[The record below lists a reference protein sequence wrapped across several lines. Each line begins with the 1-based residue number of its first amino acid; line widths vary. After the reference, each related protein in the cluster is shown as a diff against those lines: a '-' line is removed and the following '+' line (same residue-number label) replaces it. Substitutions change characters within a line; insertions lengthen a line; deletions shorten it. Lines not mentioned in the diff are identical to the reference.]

1 MAEVENV
8 GMMACVP
15 GLGYWRLQLKK
26 RFYSAKPPR
35 LIELWLDKA
44 PMFFLIVAAL
54 TFIAGLNMLAYLS
67 SQVCIPAAAQ
77 RASLFHLHEPGSLCI
92 SFYERVD
99 MRA

>member
-26 RFYSAKPPR
+26 RYYSAKPPR

-44 PMFFLIVAAL
+44 PMIFLIVAAL
-54 TFIAGLNMLAYLS
+54 TFIAGLNMFAYLS
-67 SQVCIPAAAQ
+67 SQVCIPAAV
-77 RASLFHLHEPGSLCI
+77 RRRLLH
-92 SFYERVD
+92 
-99 MRA
+99 